1 MIRNIRKLYAD
12 SNRMV
17 VGSGSI
23 RKAWLM
29 IYDIVLIL
37 YSVCMY
43 LWMWK
48 GDVDSWIKYI
58 FLSIGPWNNVGK
70 VNIATE
76 AIDMEVT

>member
-1 MIRNIRKLYAD
+1 
-12 SNRMV
+12 MV

-37 YSVCMY
+37 YSVY
-43 LWMWK
+43 VFVKWK